1 MLGLGKWT
9 GDIETSVMSG
19 SAVVEI
25 KDNNGEYDFSVSIP
39 GAKNIPDFSVY
50 DVKEDGNRLTGKAKV
65 SVLGTLTVEIDVTF
79 TGEDT
84 FTGTL
89 KIPFMGTVPIKNGR
103 KIG

>member
-65 SVLGTLTVEIDVTF
+65 SVIGTLTVEIDVTF
-79 TGEDT
+79 TT
-84 FTGTL
+84 LTGDKVEPRREFIEANAKYVQNL
-89 KIPFMGTVPIKNGR
+89 DI
-103 KIG
+103 